1 MDPRLSAL
9 AAKKLL
15 SEYTYLQ
22 SDDLLKKELIEV
34 NKKEFLDRV
43 SKKRPDIK
51 REDDEGKTESTP
63 PPKEEKPPIEVES
76 ETTKDKIKKVY
87 RSIVK
92 LTHPDK
98 VKDEKLIELYMRA
111 TEAHIMNNLFEL
123 YLVCME
129 LNIPVEFEEDDFN
142 LLTEIIET
150 KKKELQSIEN
160 SFIWLFL
167 NAPNEEEK
175 DKIVDIYISRY
186 FS

>member
-1 MDPRLSAL
+1 
-9 AAKKLL
+9 
-15 SEYTYLQ
+15 
-22 SDDLLKKELIEV
+22 
-34 NKKEFLDRV
+34 
-43 SKKRPDIK
+43 
-51 REDDEGKTESTP
+51 
-63 PPKEEKPPIEVES
+63 
-76 ETTKDKIKKVY
+76 
-87 RSIVK
+87 
-92 LTHPDK
+92 
-98 VKDEKLIELYMRA
+98 MRA